1 MSTAPRP
8 GRVTSRL
15 KNHNLYLR
23 RRLSDLVETAPRLY
37 RTCIALGRLNQPRIR
52 RVVTPD
58 HDVVIE
64 GFPRCANSFAV
75 RAFMLDNGWRDVR
88 VATHVHSPAQII
100 LATGWRIPTIVLVR
114 EPGAAVV
121 SLLGFYFQMGRLDRS
136 AMSPA
141 DLRRWIHYETRRYTR
156 FYDRLMPYRDRF
168 VIGEF
173 GEVTSDFGAVVRRM
187 NDKFGT
193 DYGCFE
199 HNDANVQKTFQYSK
213 VHLSP
218 NAARDLLKHEVRP
231 IYEGEANR
239 AARERAESVF
249 AAFVGADVPATPA
262 LEAATA

>member
-1 MSTAPRP
+1 
-8 GRVTSRL
+8 
-15 KNHNLYLR
+15 
-23 RRLSDLVETAPRLY
+23 
-37 RTCIALGRLNQPRIR
+37 
-52 RVVTPD
+52 
-58 HDVVIE
+58 
-64 GFPRCANSFAV
+64 
-75 RAFMLDNGWRDVR
+75 
-88 VATHVHSPAQII
+88 
-100 LATGWRIPTIVLVR
+100 
-114 EPGAAVV
+114 
-121 SLLGFYFQMGRLDRS
+121 
-136 AMSPA
+136 MSPA